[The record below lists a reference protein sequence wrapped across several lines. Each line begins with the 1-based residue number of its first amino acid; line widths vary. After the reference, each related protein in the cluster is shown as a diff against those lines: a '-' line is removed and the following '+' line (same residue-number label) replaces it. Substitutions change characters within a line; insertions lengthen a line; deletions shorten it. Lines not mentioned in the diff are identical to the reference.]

1 VSKDLEPVVKQLQ
14 NASKMHA
21 AQAKIVKNHIKTMHN
36 ASKKKSKDSII
47 KTHGNSK
54 KSKKS

>member
-1 VSKDLEPVVKQLQ
+1 MSKDLEPVVKQLQ

-36 ASKKKSKDSII
+36 AAKKRK
-47 KTHGNSK
+47 
-54 KSKKS
+54 